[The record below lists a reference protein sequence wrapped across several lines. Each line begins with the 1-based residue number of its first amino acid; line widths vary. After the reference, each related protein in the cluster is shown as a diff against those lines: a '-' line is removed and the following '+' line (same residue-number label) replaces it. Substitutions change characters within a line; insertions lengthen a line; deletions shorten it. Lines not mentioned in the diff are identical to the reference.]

1 MNNPTTCPMEADCR
15 SWLLKTHVRPLKRKA
30 IIAITASVIAITTSL
45 LSPREGRLVYSVLHP
60 RIVRSNITATIS
72 MEDFIFINVSIVLL
86 CMLIFY
92 ALIINTKSYRFYRDY
107 KSSTIIKEQAKIE
120 GVLATPAGLTVYVL
134 DSKAIPSIVTENEHS
149 LAVGQAINIYY
160 LKYAKSLLKYEV

>member
-1 MNNPTTCPMEADCR
+1 
-15 SWLLKTHVRPLKRKA
+15 
-30 IIAITASVIAITTSL
+30 
-45 LSPREGRLVYSVLHP
+45 
-60 RIVRSNITATIS
+60 

-149 LAVGQAINIYY
+149 LAIGQAINIYY